1 MDKDVLATVIETEKE
16 IEERLERE
24 KEKAAQ
30 WFENVRNEIEAETAA
45 EIRKLD
51 ESQRAAV
58 AAAREAAEKR
68 ASVIVQK
75 AQELS
80 RRLSEIN
87 DETLKRIIVGL
98 IDRIRP

>member
-30 WFENVRNEIEAETAA
+30 WLENVGKEIEAETAA
-45 EIRKLD
+45 EVRKMED
-51 ESQRAAV
+51 SQHAAV

-68 ASVIVQK
+68 ASLMLREVQE
-75 AQELS
+75 QS
-80 RRLSEIN
+80 RRLSRIS
-87 DETLKRIIVGL
+87 DETLKRIIGDHL
-98 IDRIRP
+98 DRIRP